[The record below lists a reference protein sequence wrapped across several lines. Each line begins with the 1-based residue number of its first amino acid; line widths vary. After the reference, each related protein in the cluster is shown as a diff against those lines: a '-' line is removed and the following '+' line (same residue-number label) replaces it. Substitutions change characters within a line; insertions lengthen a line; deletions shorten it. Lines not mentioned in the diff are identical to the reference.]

1 MNILL
6 YNLFLILFFLLSN
19 IFVVLFLVFALDS
32 LRGHDLPTSKRAIK
46 ALVNIILTY
55 KPKTDKF
62 YDLGC
67 GRGDVVVA
75 IKKELP
81 FLTVCGIDSN
91 TIRIFFSRIKA
102 GILKRKILFSKQ
114 NIFQANLNT
123 ADVIYTYLWYD
134 LMSPLEKKLQKELR
148 PGSIIITNTSSFP
161 TWKPEKTY
169 ITCPKN
175 PDFEKLFVYIKK

>member
-6 YNLFLILFFLLSN
+6 YNIFLILLFLLFN
-19 IFVVLFLVFALDS
+19 IFIVFFLVFTSDS

-46 ALVNIILTY
+46 ALVDIVLKYN
-55 KPKTDKF
+55 PKADKF

-67 GRGDVVVA
+67 GRGTVVVA

-81 FLTVCGIDSN
+81 FLTVCGIDNN
-91 TIRIFFSRIKA
+91 TIRIFFSKIKA
-102 GILKRKILFSKQ
+102 KILKRKVLFKKQ
-114 NIFQANLNT
+114 NLFQTNLST
-123 ADVIYTYLWYD
+123 ADIVYTYLWYD
-134 LMSPLEKKLQKELR
+134 LMPPLEKKLQKELK
-148 PGSIIITNTSSFP
+148 PGAIVITNTSNFP

>member
-6 YNLFLILFFLLSN
+6 YNIFLILLFLFFN

-46 ALVNIILTY
+46 ALANIILKY
-55 KPKTDKF
+55 KPKADKF

-67 GRGDVVVA
+67 GQGNIVIA

-81 FLTVCGIDSN
+81 FLAVCGIDN
-91 TIRIFFSRIKA
+91 NAIRVFFSKIRA
-102 GILKRKILFSKQ
+102 RILKRKILFKKQ
-114 NIFQANLNT
+114 NIFQVNLSA
-123 ADVIYTYLWYD
+123 ADIVYTYLWYD
-134 LMSPLEKKLQKELR
+134 LMPPLEKKLQKELK
-148 PGSIIITNTSSFP
+148 PGSIVITNTSNFP